1 MMPTNL
7 LVGRKSRFMIL
18 MMKMLFIG
26 LVDLHREWVNPNNE

>member
-1 MMPTNL
+1 MPTHL

-26 LVDLHREWVNPNNE
+26 LVECIENG